1 MGATEAVV
9 RPGAISP
16 FQASLRVALRRLQV
30 VWVRIRH
37 SRTAMVGLAILI
49 FFIAMAVFAPWLA
62 PYGPIDRVADTSN
75 CVPTVSCPLS
85 PPSAQH
91 PLGISEE
98 GADIYSQVI
107 WGSQISL
114 IVGIFAA
121 MVASVLGTAVGLVSG
136 YLGGWVDEVMMRFND
151 VVLSVPWL
159 VLMIVVAA
167 RIGTIDLLG
176 LILVI
181 GLTGWS
187 ITARVIRAQVLSVK
201 ERLFVERAR
210 MIGSSRS
217 HILLRHIF
225 PNAFPLIFANTILT
239 VAVSILSEAV
249 LAFLGLSIYNTVSW
263 GKVINQAI
271 GGGALVIGGNVWW
284 LVVPGLCLVFLV
296 FGFYLFGFALDEIL
310 NPRLRRR

>member
-1 MGATEAVV
+1 MGATEVVV
-9 RPGAISP
+9 RPGVISP
-16 FQASLRVALRRLQV
+16 FQASLRVALRRMKE
-30 VWVRIRH
+30 VWTQIRH
-37 SRTAMVGLAILI
+37 SWTAMVGLSILV
-49 FFIAMAVFAPWLA
+49 FFIGMAVFAPWIA
-62 PYGPIDRVADTSN
+62 PYGPIDRVADSSN
-75 CVPTVSCPLS
+75 CIPNVSCVLS
-85 PPSAQH
+85 PPSSAH

-121 MVASVLGTAVGLVSG
+121 MVASVLGTAVGLVS
-136 YLGGWVDEVMMRFND
+136 VMMRFND

-210 MIGSSRS
+210 MVGSSRF

-263 GKVINQAI
+263 GKVIDQAR

>member
-16 FQASLRVALRRLQV
+16 FQASLRVALRRLEV

-75 CVPTVSCPLS
+75 CVPSVSCPLS

-114 IVGIFAA
+114 IVGIFSA

-136 YLGGWVDEVMMRFND
+136 YMGGWVDEVMMRFND
-151 VVLSVPWL
+151 VVRSEERRVGKEC
-159 VLMIVVAA
+159 
-167 RIGTIDLLG
+167 RSR
-176 LILVI
+176 
-181 GLTGWS
+181 WS
-187 ITARVIRAQVLSVK
+187 PY
-201 ERLFVERAR
+201 
-210 MIGSSRS
+210 
-217 HILLRHIF
+217 H
-225 PNAFPLIFANTILT
+225 
-239 VAVSILSEAV
+239 
-249 LAFLGLSIYNTVSW
+249 
-263 GKVINQAI
+263 
-271 GGGALVIGGNVWW
+271 
-284 LVVPGLCLVFLV
+284 
-296 FGFYLFGFALDEIL
+296 
-310 NPRLRRR
+310 

>member
-1 MGATEAVV
+1 M
-9 RPGAISP
+9 
-16 FQASLRVALRRLQV
+16 QD
-30 VWVRIRH
+30 VWTRIRH
-37 SRTAMVGLAILI
+37 SRTAMVGLAILV
-49 FFIAMAVFAPWLA
+49 FFIGMAVFAQWLA

-75 CVPTVSCPLS
+75 CVPNVSCPLS

-91 PLGISEE
+91 LLGISEE
-98 GADIYSQVI
+98 GADIFSQDI
-107 WGSQISL
+107 
-114 IVGIFAA
+114 
-121 MVASVLGTAVGLVSG
+121 LG
-136 YLGGWVDEVMMRFND
+136 
-151 VVLSVPWL
+151 
-159 VLMIVVAA
+159 
-167 RIGTIDLLG
+167 
-176 LILVI
+176 
-181 GLTGWS
+181 
-187 ITARVIRAQVLSVK
+187 
-201 ERLFVERAR
+201 
-210 MIGSSRS
+210 S
-217 HILLRHIF
+217 HILMRHIF